1 MTTTND
7 LLAKAVA
14 TAALA
19 HREQLYGGKLYVAHL
34 AAVVFNLHRLGFLQ
48 LRLEEDLFNAL
59 EIAGWLH
66 DVVEDTP
73 MTLEKV
79 RSEFGDDVAEL
90 VGAVTTEPGA
100 NRKARNAATYPKI
113 AKLPGAVLLKL
124 ADRIANVEESWAT
137 KDTRLFMYQREYR
150 DFRKALRDP
159 GYVPAQEMWKHLD
172 GLLGW
177 WEA

>member
-1 MTTTND
+1 MSD
-7 LLAKAVA
+7 RLEKAVA
-14 TAALA
+14 TAAA
-19 HREQLYGGKLYVAHL
+19 RHRGQLYGEKLYVAHL
-34 AAVVFNLHRLGFLQ
+34 AAVVFNLNRFGFLQ
-48 LRLEEDLFNAL
+48 LRLKEDLFNAL

-73 MTLEKV
+73 MTLEEV
-79 RSEFGDDVAEL
+79 RSEFGDAVAEL

-159 GYVPAQEMWKHLD
+159 SYEPAQEMWKHLD